1 MRPAPTPLPLAAQA
15 VAVPAFA
22 GVLDFCS
29 NFHPSPVFGYPTVE
43 AAYQAAKTTDPAVRA
58 RIRAAPAPAQAKRL
72 GRGLALRPGW
82 EEMKLD
88 VMRTLVREKFSRHPA
103 LAERLLATGDVELVE
118 RNYWRDSFWGVC
130 GGRGENHLGC
140 ILMDLRAELRARG
153 GLAPPPPRR
162 G

>member
-1 MRPAPTPLPLAAQA
+1 MRSAAAPLPLAAQA
-15 VAVPAFA
+15 AAVPAFA

-58 RIRAAPAPAQAKRL
+58 RIRAAATPGQAKRL

-88 VMRTLVREKFSRHPA
+88 VMRTLVREKFARHPA

-118 RNYWRDSFWGVC
+118 RNYWRDTFWGVC
-130 GGRGENHLGC
+130 GGRGENHLGR
-140 ILMDLRAELRARG
+140 ILMDLRAELRAAG
-153 GLAPPPPRR
+153 EVAPPPCCRD
-162 G
+162 

>member
-1 MRPAPTPLPLAAQA
+1 MRPAPAPLPLAAQA

-58 RIRAAPAPAQAKRL
+58 RIRAAPTPAQAKRL

-88 VMRTLVREKFSRHPA
+88 VMRTLVREKFSRHHA

-118 RNYWRDSFWGVC
+118 RNYCATPSGASAAA
-130 GGRGENHLGC
+130 GGRTTWG
-140 ILMDLRAELRARG
+140 AS
-153 GLAPPPPRR
+153 
-162 G
+162 